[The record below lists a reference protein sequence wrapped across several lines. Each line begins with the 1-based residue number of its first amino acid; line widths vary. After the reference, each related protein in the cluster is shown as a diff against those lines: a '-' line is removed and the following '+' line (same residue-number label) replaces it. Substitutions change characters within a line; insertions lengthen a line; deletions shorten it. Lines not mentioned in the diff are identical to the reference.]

1 MTEDPFLH
9 EDAAPLIMAPPE
21 GWQEHAVYLV
31 AVSWNPGNP
40 VHRALL
46 HIGFVD
52 DDGSPGNY
60 SEVWAND
67 YDEGVHVRG
76 AHYLR
81 VIKQLATAEEV
92 CKS

>member
-9 EDAAPLIMAPPE
+9 EDTKPLIMPPQD

-31 AVSWNPGNP
+31 AVSWSPTNP

-46 HIGFVD
+46 NIGFVNE
-52 DDGSPGNY
+52 DGSPGNY
-60 SEVWAND
+60 SEIWAND
-67 YDEGVHVRG
+67 YDEGLFVRD

-81 VIKQLATAEEV
+81 VIKQLATAEEMD
-92 CKS
+92 KP